1 MPSEMIPPPPPLI
14 LAAHRQDQGSGQI
27 GADTKFLPGLI
38 LHADPALQISGQ
50 WRSPRGRLLEL
61 DVKTGGTGAWI
72 GLHLALDAADLS
84 GCGWLGFACRLA
96 APEEIMIQ
104 PCLRSG
110 TPDGFTDCFFDKHIL
125 AVPELR
131 NHLDALHPATN
142 RHIPE
147 TAPWRE
153 LILFLPRQDFRLYLH
168 DLRPFLA

>member
-1 MPSEMIPPPPPLI
+1 MSSEMTPPPALPSP
-14 LAAHRQDQGSGQI
+14 AAHRQDLGAGQI
-27 GADTKFLPGLI
+27 TADTEFRPGLS
-38 LHADPALQISGQ
+38 LHADPALQVSGQ
-50 WRSPRGRLLEL
+50 WRSPPGRLLEL
-61 DVKTGGTGAWI
+61 DVNIGGTGAWI
-72 GLHLALDAADLS
+72 GLHLALDAAELS
-84 GCGWLGFACRLA
+84 DCGWLGFACRLA
-96 APEEIMIQ
+96 APEEVMIR

-110 TPDGFTDCFFDKHIL
+110 TPDGFTDCFFAKHIL